1 MTRTNARLLSTL
13 ALVLT
18 LAVTQQAYGQVDSIM
33 DKQYEWCGISV
44 KVPEGFRAEEADM
57 IWKPNKTFEHK
68 HSGRF
73 INVMAKSDDGNCV
86 LLYTKALHRLI
97 KKGVRDD
104 NTGKQRLKRPVLH

>member
-44 KVPEGFRAEEADM
+44 KVPDGFRAEEADM
-57 IWKPNKTFEHK
+57 IWKPNKPLST
-68 HSGRF
+68 STLGASSR
-73 INVMAKSDDGNCV
+73 SWP
-86 LLYTKALHRLI
+86 KAMTAIAFCCTQRHCIGLSR
-97 KKGVRDD
+97 KVKR
-104 NTGKQRLKRPVLH
+104 TGWTDRWP